1 MLVPITV
8 FARAGGSSSS
18 GGSASGGSG
27 SSSLRYHGLS
37 SSTSDYIS

>member
-8 FARAGGSSSS
+8 FARAGECSSS
-18 GGSASGGSG
+18 GGSGSGGSG